1 MLTLRKGISVLAA
14 TGIAMLSATAS
25 AGAEGSAP
33 VASPPDWKV
42 GYTYAASATI
52 TKKDGQYFEFSGK
65 EFREY
70 AVFGSGMPVLYL
82 PPAPVNFGGTA
93 ADDSIFEGGR
103 DWILNNAETV
113 WLKGVYIDPNAPGSG
128 PVGMPQL
135 QLKHVVM
142 GKRKQ
147 QQQQNPQKPQQPQRP
162 QKPQKPQ
169 NPQGPEG
176 QEPDD
181 SEQSPV
187 PSFKPGFLNRILDV
201 RGEVNGLEG
210 NKLDITIA
218 RFDKLPKK
226 FKDQDDALVE
236 EAGYALL
243 SKTTRVY
250 VRGDDGF
257 ERVTGEART
266 KALDEAERFRGKVKL
281 VKPSAWEEDE
291 DGTPVPTFKAKR
303 IYITG

>member
-1 MLTLRKGISVLAA
+1 
-14 TGIAMLSATAS
+14 MLSATAS
-25 AGAEGSAP
+25 AGAEGTTP

-42 GYTYAASATI
+42 GYTYTANAII
-52 TKKDGQYFEFSGK
+52 TKKAGQYFEFSGK
-65 EFREY
+65 EFKEF
-70 AVFGSGMPVLYL
+70 AVFGSGMPVLYM
-82 PPAPVNFGGTA
+82 PPAPVSFGGTA
-93 ADDSIFEGGR
+93 LDDSIFEGGR

-113 WLKGVYIDPNAPGSG
+113 WLRGVYVDPSAPSSG

-135 QLKHVVM
+135 QLQHVVM
-142 GKRKQ
+142 GKKK
-147 QQQQNPQKPQQPQRP
+147 QQQNPQKPQQPQRP
-162 QKPQKPQ
+162 QKPQK
-169 NPQGPEG
+169 PQGPEG

-243 SKTTRVY
+243 SKSTRVY
-250 VRGDDGF
+250 ARGDDGF